1 MAKKSSIEKNERR
14 KELTQRYAAKR
25 KALKAV
31 LQNKNASDD
40 EKVAAQFAL
49 QRLPRNSSKTR
60 IRNRCQMTGRSRGI
74 ESAFGLSR
82 IALREMANNGLLPG
96 VRKASW

>member
-1 MAKKSSIEKNERR
+1 MAKKSSIEKNDRR
-14 KELTQRYAAKR
+14 KQLVQRYAAKR

-31 LQNKNASDD
+31 IQNPNASDE

-49 QRLPRNSSKTR
+49 QRLPRNSSPSR
-60 IRNRCQMTGRSRGI
+60 IRNRCQMTGRSRGY
-74 ESAFGLSR
+74 EGAFGLSR

>member
-14 KELTQRYAAKR
+14 KKLTARFAAKR

-31 LQNKNASDD
+31 MQNPASTV
-40 EKVAAQFAL
+40 EQKLAAQSAL
-49 QRLPRNSSKTR
+49 QKLPRNSAR
-60 IRNRCQMTGRSRGI
+60 ERVRHRCSMTGRSRGNLR
-74 ESAFGLSR
+74 EFGLSR
-82 IALREMANNGLLPG
+82 IAFREMALMGLIPG